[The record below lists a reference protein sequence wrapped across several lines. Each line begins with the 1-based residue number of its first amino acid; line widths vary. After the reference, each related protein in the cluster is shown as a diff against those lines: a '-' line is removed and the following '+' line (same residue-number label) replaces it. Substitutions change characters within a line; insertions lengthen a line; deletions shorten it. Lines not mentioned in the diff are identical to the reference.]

1 MYGASNRRRACWM
14 ASKTQNQ
21 TVPTLFPIHAVGRF
35 LISSLGNGK
44 SSDGRLDVLGHQWHC
59 LPRDDYTRCPRQWL
73 SRRTD
78 LSPNKASQK
87 AWLPLGRGDRAASS
101 PSLQNLNRKGTDLLF
116 LKNKSVPFSVRT

>member
-44 SSDGRLDVLGHQWHC
+44 SSDGRLAD
-59 LPRDDYTRCPRQWL
+59 
-73 SRRTD
+73 
-78 LSPNKASQK
+78 
-87 AWLPLGRGDRAASS
+87 
-101 PSLQNLNRKGTDLLF
+101 LNRLCLIRHHLT
-116 LKNKSVPFSVRT
+116 